1 MRRSLLTLSPFI
13 LILAMVGCGQRQAPP
28 PPSKPVVPAFQ
39 TFQSP
44 AGDFELTYAT
54 ANWEVEKDTSVA
66 LSLQHKTEPATLQLI
81 ESDLGQP
88 LKKSDLKMFS
98 GITIASVKEGFKN
111 FKEVGK
117 ADTTFAGQPAHQ
129 FTFTCTESDTLM
141 MMRMI
146 FFSSGTKAYALIIGA
161 EAERYHQIAPDVEK
175 MLGTFKVASSEPAK
189 P

>member
-1 MRRSLLTLSPFI
+1 MRRSLLTLSPFVM
-13 LILAMVGCGQRQAPP
+13 ILAMVGCGQRQAPP
-28 PPSKPVVPAFQ
+28 PPPKLVVPAFQ
-39 TFQSP
+39 TFRSP

-117 ADTTFAGQPAHQ
+117 ADTTFAGKAAHQ

-146 FFSSGTKAYALIIGA
+146 FFGSGTKVYALIIGA
-161 EAERYHQIAPDVEK
+161 EAGRYHQIALDVEK